1 MSKLVGASF
10 IVLGAGGIALAL
22 LKDTKYDPLVK
33 LKITKPKI
41 VSKVQQDFHC
51 EVLFLKIVSNY
62 FQTFEIQKQINE
74 ITIPPEGIIYSG
86 GYQLNNESKKRVAE
100 LQAQKDKAQKIYE
113 DALKEYNES
122 ICGQEM
128 NAMDCANGGNCLK
141 NTQFASDCIKN
152 GIAYFEEYNFWSK
165 VEPDLKNLT
174 DEEFRKKYFIPT
186 RQIDAKS
193 YHKTQ
198 LPIKLKSIAELK
210 KAYDTCDVANVDCL
224 SLKEDI
230 ATLTDEYN
238 RYKANPDSNR
248 SGSPIMADMLS
259 TKAKLNVKQD
269 LFNKTSC
276 GSKELVRTGVNYK
289 DVRDC
294 VKLDESIK
302 FLKDEIV
309 RYERKKLELG
319 DKWLPWQEKRLQ
331 SFKDDVKNKQEDFIS
346 KGCKAR
352 LQSEK
357 LKDEAITLTDMA
369 SQQERNVL
377 GKNFKEQYAY
387 IGIGAIVLLT
397 GLYIVLKK

>member
-10 IVLGAGGIALAL
+10 IALGTGGIALAL

-33 LKITKPKI
+33 LRITKPKI
-41 VSKVQQDFHC
+41 VSKVQQDFRC

-74 ITIPPEGIIYSG
+74 ITIQPEGIIYSG
-86 GYQLNNESKKRVAE
+86 GNQLNEVSKKRVAE
-100 LQAQKDKAQKIYE
+100 LQAQKDKAQKLYE
-113 DALKEYNES
+113 SAIKEYNES

-128 NAMDCANGGNCLK
+128 DAMDCANGGSCLK
-141 NTQFASDCIKN
+141 KTQFASDCIKN

-174 DEEFRKKYFIPT
+174 DEEFRKKYWIGSL
-186 RQIDAKS
+186 QKDAKS

-230 ATLTDEYN
+230 ATLSDTYN

-248 SGSPIMADMLS
+248 VGSPTMADMLS
-259 TKAKLNVKQD
+259 TKAKLDIKQD

-276 GSKELVRTGVNYK
+276 SSKQLVRTGVSYK

-302 FLKDEIV
+302 FLKDEIL
-309 RYERKKLELG
+309 RYEKKKLELG
-319 DKWLPWQEKRLQ
+319 DKWLPWVEKRLQ
-331 SFKDDVKNKQEDFIS
+331 SFKDEVKNKEEDFVS

-352 LQSEK
+352 LESEK
-357 LKDEAITLTDMA
+357 LKDNAIILTDMS
-369 SQQERNVL
+369 SQQENNILKKNVT
-377 GKNFKEQYAY
+377 EQYAY
-387 IGIGAIVLLT
+387 IGIGALVLVT
-397 GLYIVLKK
+397 GLYMVLKK